1 MKAILSASM
10 WKLIFTVAILTA
22 PENQDLR
29 GADPVELKART
40 ILIYENVSGG
50 LPTPFVIR
58 LGRAEP
64 DIVLEWESRNHQGT
78 LHMHRKAV
86 ESGRQLTLSE
96 LFEVGVDM
104 ETDQATTKWLSQE
117 IFREL
122 LEHGSAQVRLNRVR
136 GELKLVGR
144 ASRVIEV
151 DGEEVEVPVLL
162 IQDSRRGTWVFLN
175 NPRNPLLL
183 EYASPHYREALK
195 RVSNSD
201 RNQLRWLRRLPPIR

>member
-10 WKLIFTVAILTA
+10 WKLIFAVAVLA
-22 PENQDLR
+22 VSQSQELR

-50 LPTPFVIR
+50 LPTPFIIR

-78 LHMHRKAV
+78 LHMHRKAI

-96 LFEVGVDM
+96 LFEIGVDL

-117 IFREL
+117 IFQEL
-122 LEHGSAQVRLNRVR
+122 VNHGSAQVRLNRVR
-136 GELKLVGR
+136 GKLQLIGR
-144 ASRVIEV
+144 DSRVIEV
-151 DGEEVEVPVLL
+151 DGEDVEVPVLL
-162 IQDSRRGTWVFLN
+162 VKDSRRGSWVFLN

-183 EYASPHYREALK
+183 EYESPHYREALK
-195 RVSNSD
+195 RVSNSE